1 MAKLLKRTKSGGFE
15 KWLGKNIQGTN
26 QLFRMPAEISQ
37 SEAEVRWSN
46 IETLWDSNKMLRG
59 FRMVNPDSTVTDSEF
74 WDEKFLK
81 LAKSIGSGK
90 TAVLD
95 RDDFDSPSA
104 YVKRFTQIQD
114 LLTVKLLPGDPKAF
128 ELGLKE
134 LGKTVATVKQQFS
147 KATGKPD
154 VSLTGT
160 TFGEALEAYAK
171 TIAEKPQYRT
181 QAGGISA
188 WAKTQLDNV
197 SSIRKYYLESYLSLD
212 LGELKASVCE
222 SIIEVFTARPNTCHG
237 KPLELSSAMNFVTTI
252 RAFFK
257 WLNKTDDFEWDMPIK
272 FDVRANLT
280 YRQHDIFE
288 KEVQRQ
294 KREHF
299 NISREH
305 LKILAEY
312 GTPIERLYFF
322 LALNCAFGSDQL
334 GRLQTTWIDLTY
346 GRIDGERLKA
356 ETLSRHELWEICVEG
371 LKWYLDEF
379 PRKKGLLFLTDKGDA
394 VYHNTASG
402 NVLDGFSR
410 RWSDL
415 IRRIRKD
422 LPDFPKYSF
431 GKIRKTAATEILRL
445 AGPDTASMLLAHKT
459 ISADELLRRYAN
471 YNWDKLFAAQRQL
484 GIELKEVFLAAGP
497 APFQPRP
504 KTYIGLYKDNQII
517 ELWNSGNSARQ
528 IAKILDV
535 SRSTVYKHLN
545 INAIEKNIPDF

>member
-171 TIAEKPQYRT
+171 TIAEKVP
-181 QAGGISA
+181 
-188 WAKTQLDNV
+188 
-197 SSIRKYYLESYLSLD
+197 
-212 LGELKASVCE
+212 
-222 SIIEVFTARPNTCHG
+222 
-237 KPLELSSAMNFVTTI
+237 TT
-252 RAFFK
+252 
-257 WLNKTDDFEWDMPIK
+257 
-272 FDVRANLT
+272 
-280 YRQHDIFE
+280 H
-288 KEVQRQ
+288 
-294 KREHF
+294 
-299 NISREH
+299 
-305 LKILAEY
+305 
-312 GTPIERLYFF
+312 
-322 LALNCAFGSDQL
+322 
-334 GRLQTTWIDLTY
+334 
-346 GRIDGERLKA
+346 
-356 ETLSRHELWEICVEG
+356 
-371 LKWYLDEF
+371 
-379 PRKKGLLFLTDKGDA
+379 
-394 VYHNTASG
+394 
-402 NVLDGFSR
+402 
-410 RWSDL
+410 
-415 IRRIRKD
+415 
-422 LPDFPKYSF
+422 
-431 GKIRKTAATEILRL
+431 
-445 AGPDTASMLLAHKT
+445 
-459 ISADELLRRYAN
+459 
-471 YNWDKLFAAQRQL
+471 
-484 GIELKEVFLAAGP
+484 
-497 APFQPRP
+497 
-504 KTYIGLYKDNQII
+504 
-517 ELWNSGNSARQ
+517 
-528 IAKILDV
+528 
-535 SRSTVYKHLN
+535 
-545 INAIEKNIPDF
+545 